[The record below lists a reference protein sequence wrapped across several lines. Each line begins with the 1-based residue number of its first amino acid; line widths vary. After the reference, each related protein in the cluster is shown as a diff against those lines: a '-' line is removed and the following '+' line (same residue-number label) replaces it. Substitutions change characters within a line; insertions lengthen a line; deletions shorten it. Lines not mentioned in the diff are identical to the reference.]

1 MFLSAFLDLGRCT
14 TFNRIPIILNLLT
27 NRNIALIY
35 SVTEFVNKEQRIVLG
50 QTASNINYSTV
61 VLNFDICRASSTM
74 TRRREKS
81 IFASSHIFHGWFSPF
96 SSAADEFRCSFIVRM
111 KSNKDTRYKQTNCRP
126 DYILDRIDS
135 WCRF

>member
-35 SVTEFVNKEQRIVLG
+35 SVTEFVNKKQRIVQG

-61 VLNFDICRASSTM
+61 VLNFDVCWASSSNYDQK
-74 TRRREKS
+74 EKKK
-81 IFASSHIFHGWFSPF
+81 HL
-96 SSAADEFRCSFIVRM
+96 RV
-111 KSNKDTRYKQTNCRP
+111 KSY
-126 DYILDRIDS
+126 LS
-135 WCRF
+135 WLVQSL

>member
-35 SVTEFVNKEQRIVLG
+35 SVTEFVNKKQWIVQG

-61 VLNFDICRASSTM
+61 VLNFDVCWASSSNYDQK
-74 TRRREKS
+74 EKKKN
-81 IFASSHIFHGWFSPF
+81 IFASSHIFRGWFNPF
-96 SSAADEFRCSFIVRM
+96 SSAVNDLGQVFKRRISHLPNLMHEF
-111 KSNKDTRYKQTNCRP
+111 Y
-126 DYILDRIDS
+126 
-135 WCRF
+135 

>member
-14 TFNRIPIILNLLT
+14 KFNRIPIILNLLT

-35 SVTEFVNKEQRIVLG
+35 SVTQFVNKEQRIVLG
-50 QTASNINYSTV
+50 QTASNINYSIV

-74 TRRREKS
+74 TRRRKKS

-96 SSAADEFRCSFIVRM
+96 SSAAYDLGQVFKR
-111 KSNKDTRYKQTNCRP
+111 
-126 DYILDRIDS
+126 RISHLPNLRIMTANRLKYDV
-135 WCRF
+135 